1 MLATLPNLRVLWL
14 DENDLSGT
22 IPPEFGASNAFPR
35 ILSLNLEDNPKLC
48 GAAPGELAV
57 DWRWH
62 LDNQAGQSRD
72 WFGFCQKD
80 ACGVFVTGGTRVGG
94 TCPQPWELESSD
106 PSVSLNCGKR
116 WDQCG
121 GTVAVDL
128 PEPATNGDAAAE
140 VPSFTFLSTARGAA
154 AAVLRASKPRIPTP
168 ARGRL
173 STGASP
179 DPTVRNGMGTK
190 WKFARRRSRPR

>member
-1 MLATLPNLRVLWL
+1 M
-14 DENDLSGT
+14 
-22 IPPEFGASNAFPR
+22 
-35 ILSLNLEDNPKLC
+35 
-48 GAAPGELAV
+48 

-72 WFGFCQKD
+72 WLGFCQKD

-128 PEPATNGDAAAE
+128 PEPTTNGGGEDTVIHVPFDARETACLLYTS
-140 VPSFTFLSTARGAA
+140 PS
-154 AAVLRASKPRIPTP
+154 PR
-168 ARGRL
+168 
-173 STGASP
+173 
-179 DPTVRNGMGTK
+179 D
-190 WKFARRRSRPR
+190 